1 MLRFQLFFPKG
12 ENGKA
17 AINCLIR
24 VSFDL
29 KIRIGGRAGR
39 NKNVRVFS
47 KKTYILPVGYL
58 TCYAK

>member
-29 KIRIGGRAGR
+29 KNRTGGRAGR
-39 NKNVRVFS
+39 DKKVRIF
-47 KKTYILPVGYL
+47 KKKQHIYCQSVT
-58 TCYAK
+58 

>member
-1 MLRFQLFFPKG
+1 MLRFQLFFQKG

-29 KIRIGGRAGR
+29 KNRTGGRAGR
-39 NKNVRVFS
+39 DKKVRIFF
-47 KKTYILPVGYL
+47 
-58 TCYAK
+58 